1 MVDRPAARSRSPSSP
16 PAHPSARGRGTN
28 SSKQTEES
36 RRRGSGERWKRWGQ
50 WGSFRRYRLY
60 PRHRSVS
67 SSLSYPAPRRRL
79 IISSSA
85 FSQRAPFPLA
95 RRYSLSSRSS
105 SCSSFRRLVVLSIS
119 FVISSPPSSYPSS
132 SCRIVRRFAC
142 SSLVVLPRRSVVV
155 SFYPVGSFVLPVS
168 RHDGRGVFSFDSEAG
183 KQARGRG
190 GAWDSEGRDK
200 QAGEAAAGRYEIAPP
215 IRRDGAGRGAYRFFL
230 MRWGEGVL
238 FPPSP
243 VCFSYR
249 AS

>member
-1 MVDRPAARSRSPSSP
+1 MKE
-16 PAHPSARGRGTN
+16 GR
-28 SSKQTEES
+28 
-36 RRRGSGERWKRWGQ
+36 RWGPC
-50 WGSFRRYRLY
+50 RRYRSY
-60 PRHRSVS
+60 PRRRSVS

-190 GAWDSEGRDK
+190 GAWDSD
-200 QAGEAAAGRYEIAPP
+200 
-215 IRRDGAGRGAYRFFL
+215 GRGVHAI
-230 MRWGEGVL
+230 GEGHGQ
-238 FPPSP
+238 
-243 VCFSYR
+243 
-249 AS
+249 ASRRGGGG